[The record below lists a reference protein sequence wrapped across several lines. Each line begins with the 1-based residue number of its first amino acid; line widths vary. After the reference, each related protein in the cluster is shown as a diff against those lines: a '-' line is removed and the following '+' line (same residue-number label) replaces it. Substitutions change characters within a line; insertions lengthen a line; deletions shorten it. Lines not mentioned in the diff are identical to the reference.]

1 MIRYCAGKII
11 EDEEALAVTSGL
23 ITKALTL
30 SSMIL
35 TSKNEGATHLFR
47 PKRLS
52 SSKICFWLRS
62 KRSNRVNSSRSWAL
76 RLALIISDVT

>member
-1 MIRYCAGKII
+1 MIRDCAGKII

-35 TSKNEGATHLFR
+35 TSKNEQLLIWIGITLFLAA
-47 PKRLS
+47 PVYYHAAQTVLLPYS
-52 SSKICFWLRS
+52 
-62 KRSNRVNSSRSWAL
+62 AL
-76 RLALIISDVT
+76 